1 MSSRAT
7 SGGSGRNGR
16 VATEPGRAKV
26 ATEPGRAKPST
37 ARAGARVGR
46 GSGQAPNSRA
56 DRSAAQTGG
65 TRVAGESGRATN
77 SRDTGNRRTSARTG
91 RARPE
96 TDRTGVRPAQEAG
109 PGEIAGRLRDAVLAV
124 PGVTRLTSGVGVE
137 VATLFPGGKIV
148 GIRLGDPVEVHV
160 QVGPVPIAPLA
171 EEIRVAV
178 RDVLAEFGRQSSVEV
193 VVDDI
198 DLPVPV
204 GPAGRS

>member
-7 SGGSGRNGR
+7 SGGSGRDGR
-16 VATEPGRAKV
+16 VATEPGR
-26 ATEPGRAKPST
+26 TDPST
-37 ARAGARVGR
+37 AQTGARAGR

-56 DRSAAQTGG
+56 NRSAAQTGA
-65 TRVAGESGRATN
+65 RVTGESGRATN
-77 SRDTGNRRTSARTG
+77 SRDTGNRGTSPRTG

-96 TDRTGVRPAQEAG
+96 SDRARPETDRASVRTAQEAG
-109 PGEIAGRLRDAVLAV
+109 PGEIAGRLRDVVLAV
-124 PGVTRLTSGVGVE
+124 PGVTRLTPGVGVE

-160 QVGPVPIAPLA
+160 QVDPVPIPPLA
-171 EEIRVAV
+171 EQIRVAV
-178 RDVLAEFGRQSSVEV
+178 RDVLADLGRQSSVEV

-204 GPAGRS
+204 EPAGRS